1 VIVIMSKRKRSSAII
16 ESDSSG
22 SGSDSDL
29 EAVNN
34 AYYVNY
40 DLDLVHFTLKLSH
53 CDYLLTCYRI
63 LKH

>member
-1 VIVIMSKRKRSSAII
+1 MILIMSKRKRSSAII

-29 EAVNN
+29 EAVIN
-34 AYYVNY
+34 AYYFNY
-40 DLDLVHFTLKLSH
+40 DLELVYFTLKLSH
-53 CDYLLTCYRI
+53 CDYLLTYCRI